1 LGGLLGGNA
10 GGALN
15 SGLRNL
21 MQDLEASGQ
30 GDAAQS
36 WIGTGPNRA
45 IAPDD
50 LATALGSDTIDTL
63 AEKTG
68 MQRDELLSGLSRQLP
83 DFVDQLTPD
92 GRIPTD
98 KEASSWV

>member
-1 LGGLLGGNA
+1 
-10 GGALN
+10 
-15 SGLRNL
+15 
-21 MQDLEASGQ
+21 
-30 GDAAQS
+30 
-36 WIGTGPNRA
+36 
-45 IAPDD
+45 
-50 LATALGSDTIDTL
+50 
-63 AEKTG
+63 